1 MFSVIHPLRR
11 RQPLSPQPQEFHFCR
26 IFPGDEPSIS
36 FSRHIHYL
44 CSKLRLKP
52 GLDVLHVGCGIG
64 TVTLELVRFA
74 NVRVVAID
82 TSAQKLAHARNL
94 AERAHVSDQVR
105 FVHVQSLDDVRSVLD
120 GQSFDVIV
128 AIESL
133 KNARSFSYMY
143 SRLCPLLKIGGKIGI
158 YEWCWA
164 LDFSTDDPDH
174 CRLAGVLESTT
185 GISHRDPPERCINT
199 ALRALAASGLR
210 VLEWEDLG
218 GKNDAIPWTT
228 PLQRALASSDME
240 WPETDTSPVSPLFGG
255 LSRSAAQVII
265 EASRR
270 NLFSP
275 MVLLVAQRVTQS
287 K

>member
-1 MFSVIHPLRR
+1 MPIVEDWRKGVFGAPYLTSV
-11 RQPLSPQPQEFHFCR
+11 C
-26 IFPGDEPSIS
+26 
-36 FSRHIHYL
+36 
-44 CSKLRLKP
+44 
-52 GLDVLHVGCGIG
+52 
-64 TVTLELVRFA
+64 
-74 NVRVVAID
+74 
-82 TSAQKLAHARNL
+82 
-94 AERAHVSDQVR
+94 
-105 FVHVQSLDDVRSVLD
+105 
-120 GQSFDVIV
+120 FDLWH
-128 AIESL
+128 SQ
-133 KNARSFSYMY
+133 
-143 SRLCPLLKIGGKIGI
+143 IGI

-270 NLFSP
+270 NVGCFTLTSFTFVP
-275 MVLLVAQRVTQS
+275 YGC
-287 K
+287 